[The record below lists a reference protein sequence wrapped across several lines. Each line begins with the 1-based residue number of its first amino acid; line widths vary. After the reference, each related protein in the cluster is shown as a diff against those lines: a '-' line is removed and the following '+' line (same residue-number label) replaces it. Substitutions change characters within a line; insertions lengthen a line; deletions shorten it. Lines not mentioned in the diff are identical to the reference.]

1 MASLSQWAMPDTGG
15 HVGAVQETCT
25 PTMYQALSVLDALS
39 QGLQA
44 SVTPT
49 TPLPLSAC
57 LILGFPKSRPQNKDL
72 WEMILEAC

>member
-1 MASLSQWAMPDTGG
+1 
-15 HVGAVQETCT
+15 
-25 PTMYQALSVLDALS
+25 MYQALSVLDALS